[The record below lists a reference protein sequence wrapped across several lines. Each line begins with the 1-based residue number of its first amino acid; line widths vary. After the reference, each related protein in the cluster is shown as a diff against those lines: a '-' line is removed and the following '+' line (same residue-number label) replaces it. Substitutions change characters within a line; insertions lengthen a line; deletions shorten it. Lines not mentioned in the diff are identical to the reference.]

1 MMKCP
6 NNAKSSPPDGYKQRA
21 EGTVSQS
28 TACQQWTHTTI
39 NISAQVEAAEEEA
52 AEVATAAE
60 DAKAEEAQVQ
70 APEEEEAVEKLDIKL
85 QCVRLKTV
93 TGVYGS

>member
-6 NNAKSSPPDGYKQRA
+6 NNAKSSHPDGYKYRA

-52 AEVATAAE
+52 AEVVSAEVATAAE
-60 DAKAEEAQVQ
+60 DAKAEEA
-70 APEEEEAVEKLDIKL
+70 
-85 QCVRLKTV
+85 
-93 TGVYGS
+93 